1 MKLTIAHD
9 GTVAVVRLSGRL
21 DGDCAAQLADT
32 LAQLLREGSR
42 AAALDLR
49 DISYISTPGL
59 QAIAE
64 AQQEYEAIRGD
75 LRVVDVSPPARAALE
90 AAGMDGLIKERSTSG
105 GSPSPSRASSI
116 FPRSRTGAITWSLGG
131 TNTWQVPRNFLV
143 RGRYEVAEAPFA
155 YTAPRVSC
163 RLVGEPNWMK
173 PGEVPRAACR
183 VVPFSEQAFGL
194 GVGALG
200 DDVDDALPRLGE
212 LVAAQGVAAVQP
224 TDGAHLPDFLLGMS
238 GHPATAVLG
247 SGMVF
252 EGPFARTVRFA
263 KLPEHDAVSLSELAN
278 VCCELADGAPTAIV
292 MMTEVAGLVGAWLRR
307 SPGGDQPG
315 FTTIVPAVRD
325 WMGLSPEHIHEGTS
339 ALVVGVVAKEKSAGA
354 LAPWLRPL
362 GGRTECVGHFHA
374 AVFSYRPVPLRTV
387 QPRVLVT
394 RYFTQQRA
402 KQVLHLLTDDRGATG
417 AGESEFLRG
426 ICWTSP
432 VAAIEAVP

>member
-1 MKLTIAHD
+1 MTLTIAHD
-9 GTVAVVRLSGRL
+9 GQVAVVRLAGRL

-49 DISYISTPGL
+49 DINYISTPGL

-64 AQQEYEAIRGD
+64 AQQEYAAIRGD
-75 LRVVDVSPPARAALE
+75 LRVIAVSPPARTALE
-90 AAGMDGLIKERSTSG
+90 AAEMGSLITERGVPVG
-105 GSPSPSRASSI
+105 GEAPTRASSI
-116 FPRSRTGAITWSLGG
+116 FPRSRTGAVTWSLGG

-143 RGRYEVAEAPFA
+143 RGRYEVAETPFA
-155 YTAPRVSC
+155 YTAATVSC
-163 RLVGEPNWMK
+163 RLVGQ
-173 PGEVPRAACR
+173 PGWTAPGGIPRAACR

-200 DDVDDALPRLGE
+200 DDVDEALPRLGE
-212 LVAAQGVAAVQP
+212 LIAAQGVAATQP

-263 KLPEHDAVSLSELAN
+263 RLPEHDAVSLSEVAN
-278 VCCELADGAPTAIV
+278 ICAELADGAPTALV
-292 MMTEVAGLVGAWLRR
+292 MMTEVSGLVGAWLRR
-307 SPGGDQPG
+307 SPGGDRPG
-315 FTTIVPAVRD
+315 FSTLVPNVRD
-325 WMGLSPEHIHEGTS
+325 WMGLSPEHIHEGTA
-339 ALVVGVVAKEKSAGA
+339 ALVVGVVAKEQRAGA

-362 GGRTECVGHFHA
+362 GGRTDCLGHFHA

-387 QPRVLVT
+387 QPRVVVT
-394 RYFTQQRA
+394 KYFTQQRA
-402 KQVLHLLTDDRGATG
+402 KRVLHLLADDRGATG

-432 VAAIEAVP
+432 VAGIEAVP

>member
-9 GTVAVVRLSGRL
+9 GPVAVVRLSGRL

-75 LRVVDVSPPARAALE
+75 LRVIDASPPVRTALE
-90 AAGMDGLIKERSTSG
+90 AAEMGGLITELSTSG
-105 GSPSPSRASSI
+105 GSATPSRASSI
-116 FPRSRTGAITWSLGG
+116 FPRSRAGAITWSLGG
-131 TNTWQVPRNFLV
+131 TNAWQVPQNFLL

-163 RLVGEPNWMK
+163 RLVGEPDWMK
-173 PGEVPRAACR
+173 PGEIPRSACR
-183 VVPFSEQAFGL
+183 VVSFSEQAFGL

-200 DDVDDALPRLGE
+200 DGVDDALPRLGE

-224 TDGAHLPDFLLGMS
+224 TDGAHQPDFLLGMS

-263 KLPEHDAVSLSELAN
+263 KLPEHDAVSLSEVAN
-278 VCCELADGAPTAIV
+278 ACCELADGAPTALV

-307 SPGGDQPG
+307 SPGGDRPG

-325 WMGLSPEHIHEGTS
+325 WMGLSPEHIQEGMS

-394 RYFTQQRA
+394 KYFTQQRA
-402 KQVLHLLTDDRGATG
+402 RQVLHLLMDDRGATG
-417 AGESEFLRG
+417 TGESEFLRG

-432 VAAIEAVP
+432 VSAIETVP